1 MVFYV
6 LESNGNKIVDPPTY
20 NLLNGREEGSD
31 VLRDTYR
38 TLSEMTRGTCMVR
51 IHSNGCIHCH
61 NMKKDYMGLNTD
73 LLKHINI
80 LDIEVGS
87 DDYRNHN
94 SSWVAETRNKGVPH
108 IFIMKNEKVLD
119 EYSGNRTTQDMVDFI
134 GKHVKT
140 DDARSK
146 PVRSNKLSKLPSSI
160 AIYKKTFKKNKKRK
174 RGKTGKKPKK
184 NKKRKPNTR

>member
-1 MVFYV
+1 
-6 LESNGNKIVDPPTY
+6 
-20 NLLNGREEGSD
+20 
-31 VLRDTYR
+31 
-38 TLSEMTRGTCMVR
+38 
-51 IHSNGCIHCH
+51 
-61 NMKKDYMGLNTD
+61 MKKDYMGLNTD

-119 EYSGNRTTQDMVDFI
+119 EYSGNRTTKDMVDFI
-134 GKHVKT
+134 EKYVKPG
-140 DDARSK
+140 DARSKPDDTQSK

-160 AIYKKTFKKNKKRK
+160 AIYKKTLKKNKKRK

-184 NKKRKPNTR
+184 NKKRKPKTR